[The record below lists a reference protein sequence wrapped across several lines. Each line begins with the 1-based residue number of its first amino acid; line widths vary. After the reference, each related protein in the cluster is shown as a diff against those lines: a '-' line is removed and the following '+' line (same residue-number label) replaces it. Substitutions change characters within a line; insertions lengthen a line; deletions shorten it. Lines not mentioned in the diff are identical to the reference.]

1 MYLILA
7 CLTWLLKSKSNCFDK
22 TFHEMKS
29 FVITLYSY
37 QCEPH
42 NEENND
48 KNVEINSIIN
58 DNKGKNN
65 SEEEQ

>member
-1 MYLILA
+1 
-7 CLTWLLKSKSNCFDK
+7 
-22 TFHEMKS
+22 MKS
-29 FVITLYSY
+29 FVMTLYSY